1 MCSYACP
8 QRQTVINW
16 SIILLQINDK
26 VGYYLDK
33 SYTFRRVLRKRTDQ
47 TVCSRPRTATSSSL
61 TYLIL
66 LTNELR
72 ASSGVSPLS
81 LHAPQRSSRVFCT
94 ENTAIS
100 RTVPELRERLINLHQ
115 SAPNKVRFCG
125 PTHIQ
130 FTCNYIEL
138 DNLEF
143 YGCDLGREVGKG
155 CYNVSQLAK
164 ITLTTNVMI
173 PSCHFKSFFSPAISL
188 YQLSQSRVGCC

>member
-1 MCSYACP
+1 MIKLAIVW
-8 QRQTVINW
+8 TKVIHSNVI
-16 SIILLQINDK
+16 SSQKRFEETL
-26 VGYYLDK
+26 
-33 SYTFRRVLRKRTDQ
+33 RTDL
-47 TVCSRPRTATSSSL
+47 TVFSRPRTATSSSL

-100 RTVPELRERLINLHQ
+100 RTVPELPTVDVRELLINLHL
-115 SAPNKVRFCG
+115 SATNKVRFCG

-143 YGCDLGREVGKG
+143 YGCDLGRGVGKG
-155 CYNVSQLAK
+155 C
-164 ITLTTNVMI
+164 
-173 PSCHFKSFFSPAISL
+173 
-188 YQLSQSRVGCC
+188 